1 MKEITLKA
9 IKKTNTTSMRYIQ
22 FFSTTND
29 IYLFLEVLFF
39 FEKTIF
45 LSYNIN
51 LIISES
57 QNSKKKIF
65 YRY

>member
-39 FEKTIF
+39 SEKTIF